1 MGNRAPNGANKAP
14 NRANWVPK
22 WGKTGTLASLQLETW
37 IFLTKITLKW
47 KVFGNQHSPKI
58 LVSGK
63 WVIGSQNGVK
73 LVRWPPCSSNLKF
86 S

>member
-22 WGKTGTLASLQLETW
+22 WGKPGTLASLQLETW

-58 LVSGK
+58 FVLSKWANRVPKWGK
-63 WVIGSQNGVK
+63 TGTLASLQ
-73 LVRWPPCSSNLKF
+73 LET
-86 S
+86 